1 MELRDDNVIL
11 RKLTRDDL
19 PRMANLANNEKIGRN
34 LRDGFPYPYTFKD
47 AEHFFELFT
56 GTPSLIVFAI
66 EFNGEYVGNI
76 SLSLGQNIYRK
87 SAEIGYFI
95 GEDYWNKGIVTKAVK
110 LITKYGFENLDI
122 NRIHTGIYEWN
133 PSSMKV
139 LEKCGFQKE
148 GVFKKSVFK
157 CNMLVDEHRYAL
169 LKQ

>member
-1 MELRDDNVIL
+1 MELRDDRVLL

-19 PRMANLANNEKIGRN
+19 PRMAMLANNEKIGRN
-34 LRDGFPYPYTFKD
+34 LRDGFPYPYTLKD
-47 AEHFFELFT
+47 ADYFYKLFT
-56 GTPSLIVFAI
+56 ETPSLIVFAI
-66 EFNGEYVGNI
+66 EYNGDYVGNI
-76 SLSLGQNIYRK
+76 SLSLGQNVYRR

-133 PSSMKV
+133 PASMKV

-148 GVFKKSVFK
+148 GVFKKSVIK
-157 CNMLVDEHRYAL
+157 CNMLIDEHRYAL
-169 LKQ
+169 LKP